1 MVREIL
7 SAAAIGLT
15 FVLFVPYVRAI
26 LGGRLKPH
34 VFSWVIWGMV
44 TFTVFLAQLAGGG
57 GVGAWA
63 IGVSGIIT
71 FYIAALAWR
80 HRGDTAITR
89 GDCAFLVIAASAL
102 PVWAIT
108 AEPVW
113 AVVILTGADLAG
125 FGPTLRRA
133 YAQPHLESP
142 LFFALAGVRNGLVV
156 LALEQ
161 HSTTT
166 VLFPA
171 AVGLACLLLAALLLW
186 RRAALAV
193 PGR

>member
-26 LGGRLKPH
+26 VGGRLKPH

-57 GVGAWA
+57 GIGAWA

-89 GDCAFLVIAASAL
+89 GDRVFLAIATSAL

-113 AVVILTGADLAG
+113 AVIILTGADLAG

-133 YAQPHLESP
+133 YAQPQLESP

-166 VLFPA
+166 VLFPT

-186 RRAALAV
+186 RRAALAL